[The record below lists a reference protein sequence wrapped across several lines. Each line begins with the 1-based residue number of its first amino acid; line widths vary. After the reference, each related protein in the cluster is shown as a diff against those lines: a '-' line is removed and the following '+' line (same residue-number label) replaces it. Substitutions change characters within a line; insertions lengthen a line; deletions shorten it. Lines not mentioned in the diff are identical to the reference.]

1 MIEIYVNNLQDTDT
15 FKELHE
21 NLDCKLL
28 YDPTKEEVI
37 EELTNNPEKPYWHSY
52 MAHLMDQQMDRFIID
67 MHMTAILRT
76 REVIGIWCYAGCFAR
91 NAGLK
96 GYFTDMFI
104 SKALEAADYGFDEHE
119 EDLIY
124 EQNRKFAAAIN
135 EPVYRRR
142 A

>member
-1 MIEIYVNNLQDTDT
+1 
-15 FKELHE
+15 
-21 NLDCKLL
+21 
-28 YDPTKEEVI
+28 
-37 EELTNNPEKPYWHSY
+37 
-52 MAHLMDQQMDRFIID
+52 MDQQMDRFIID
-67 MHMTAILRT
+67 IHMTAILRT
-76 REVIGIWCYAGCFAR
+76 RGVIGIWCYAVCFAR

-96 GYFTDMFI
+96 GFFTDMLI
-104 SKALEAADYGFDEHE
+104 SNALEAADYGFDEHE